1 MTNYTTKET
10 SLKLHELTGWETE
23 DKSWYYKDDDQKLDN
38 TCEYSVYSTDFLLSK
53 IQISLTNFLLSKMPL
68 SLTIENGLQGF
79 EMFARGINMPTFIDR
94 NPAEALA
101 KLLIWMIEN
110 KYMEIEKQKAV
121 SENEKIREML
131 NDPEVIGKAAKG
143 AIKAQRKMAGLEN

>member
-10 SLKLHELTGWETE
+10 SLELHELTGWETE

-53 IQISLTNFLLSKMPL
+53 MPI

-101 KLLIWMIEN
+101 KLLIWLIQN

>member
-10 SLKLHELTGWETE
+10 SLELHELTGWETE
-23 DKSWYYKDDDQKLDN
+23 DKSWHYKDDDQKLDN

-53 IQISLTNFLLSKMPL
+53 IPI

-101 KLLIWMIEN
+101 KLLIWLIQN
-110 KYMEIEKQKAV
+110 KHMEIEKQKAV

>member
-10 SLKLHELTGWETE
+10 SLRLHELIGWETE

-53 IQISLTNFLLSKMPL
+53 MPI
-68 SLTIENGLQGF
+68 SLTIENGLQGL
-79 EMFARGINMPTFIDR
+79 EIFARGINMPTFVDR
-94 NPAEALA
+94 NHAEALA
-101 KLLIWMIEN
+101 EVLIWLIEN
-110 KYMEIEKQKAV
+110 KYLEIEKQKSV

-143 AIKAQRKMAGLEN
+143 AIKAQRKMAGLESVKEERHDS